1 MKDIQLRYAVEND
14 CETIT
19 YFLQAMLQDMQSA
32 GGHSVNSDEIFWKNH
47 QRKVAEWIID
57 DRRLFLLAQ
66 IGNGNAG
73 FLEGRINT
81 LTEVFVHKKSIHIS
95 AVYVVPGRRKQG
107 IATSLI
113 KEALHWAAEQG
124 CEEADLNVLIN
135 NNAKVLYEKIGF
147 KVFQHEMRMLIPT
160 R

>member
-14 CETIT
+14 YETIT
-19 YFLQAMLQDMQSA
+19 YFIRAMLQDMHSA

-47 QRKVAEWIID
+47 QQKVAEWIID
-57 DRRLFLLAQ
+57 DCHLFLLAQ
-66 IGNGNAG
+66 IGNDNAG

-81 LTEVFVHKKSIHIS
+81 LTEVFVHKKDFHIS
-95 AVYVVPGRRKQG
+95 AIYVVPDKRKQG

-113 KEALHWAAEQG
+113 KEALRWAAEQG
-124 CEEADLNVLIN
+124 CEEADLNVLIK
-135 NNAKVLYEKIGF
+135 NNAKGLYEKIGF